1 MGKIFLLCRSIFG
14 TGIFNSSN
22 CKPKYIIRF
31 NTSHIQ
37 KYTLCNLN
45 LPGWDISCNSRLPGQ
60 MKGQN
65 EQTNIH
71 VLRELWNSWGNRPF
85 RSHRGPPGA
94 EKFHY
99 STWDWPMDS
108 FWYVK
113 DDNNNKKNNTQPT
126 LLSHPNIKVQT
137 LNIGG
142 WITELVSTEVWYFLS
157 RNRQPFHHSGHLNF
171 KGSLA
176 SGKLICHRPQRIL
189 YKRNQLYC
197 FSLFFQ
203 ARTILIL
210 PEPSQ
215 AANKHRLFVW
225 RLSAHHTRKRGR
237 WQSMLWRSSSV

>member
-1 MGKIFLLCRSIFG
+1 MYSESYEI
-14 TGIFNSSN
+14 
-22 CKPKYIIRF
+22 
-31 NTSHIQ
+31 
-37 KYTLCNLN
+37 
-45 LPGWDISCNSRLPGQ
+45 
-60 MKGQN
+60 
-65 EQTNIH
+65 
-71 VLRELWNSWGNRPF
+71 
-85 RSHRGPPGA
+85 PGA
-94 EKFHY
+94 TGHSEVIEGLRGLKN
-99 STWDWPMDS
+99 STTAHETDQWTAS
-108 FWYVK
+108 GTLRTTTTT
-113 DDNNNKKNNTQPT
+113 KKNNTQPT
-126 LLSHPNIKVQT
+126 LLSHPNIKVQI

-237 WQSMLWRSSSV
+237 W